1 MFRHGYAT
9 VSREDGQTR
18 LSRDIF
24 LGERF
29 LKRPS
34 LETCTGGSKLCPRRS
49 SLVWPSGKADDHH
62 NGWVLQN

>member
-1 MFRHGYAT
+1 MAIYGYVYAT

-29 LKRPS
+29 LAY
-34 LETCTGGSKLCPRRS
+34 L
-49 SLVWPSGKADDHH
+49 GKGQA
-62 NGWVLQN
+62 

>member
-1 MFRHGYAT
+1 MFRYGYAT

-29 LKRPS
+29 LARLEKGQAWRPA
-34 LETCTGGSKLCPRRS
+34 LGGRQVGPTAFQPCLAVR
-49 SLVWPSGKADDHH
+49 
-62 NGWVLQN
+62 